1 LELSLWNVRFGTFA
15 LELAFNNF
23 HLEATWKFHSDDKKR
38 LGSFFRLG
46 AFVWDLSFRL
56 LGLGLGTSA
65 LDLWLEIFVLG
76 SWA

>member
-23 HLEATWKFHSDDKKR
+23 HLEAIWKFHEISAWKFHSDDKKR

-56 LGLGLGTSA
+56 LGLGLGTSVR
-65 LDLWLEIFVLG
+65 F
-76 SWA
+76 